1 MYHHFLVQNNLS
13 RGPLT
18 PPGEVYNEG
27 CCLKQMSYV
36 ISNKTLKN
44 VLLSNIC

>member
-13 RGPLT
+13 GALDT
-18 PPGEVYNEG
+18 PGEVYNEG